1 MNNEAMNI
9 VADLHIHSKYSRATS
24 KNMDMENLSRFAK
37 IKGIDVL
44 GTGDFTHPLWFKELK
59 HKLTGDGI
67 YEYDGMKFILS
78 AEISLMYTQ
87 NGRGRRVHNII
98 LAPDFGIAGQVNEW
112 LGKKGR
118 LDYDG
123 RPIFNFSCIELV
135 DAMMNISKD
144 IEIIPAHVFTPWFSL
159 FGSMSGFNSIDEC
172 FGDRVGHIHAI
183 ETGLSSDP
191 AMNWRLSQLDR
202 FSIVSFSDSHSPYP
216 WRLGREATVFE
227 LNKITYKEMVA
238 SLREKKIA
246 YTMEFFPEEGK
257 YHYDG
262 HRNCGVCMSPKEA
275 LKNKNICPKC
285 RRMMTIGV
293 LHRIEELADRHEGY
307 KPEGAAPFTS
317 LMPLSELISN
327 TIGTGIATKKA
338 WSVHNALIEKFGSEF
353 NVLLKAEKDEL
364 KKIVSK
370 QIADTIIANRDGK
383 IKINPGYDGVYG
395 TAILGKKQKGLM
407 DFS

>member
-1 MNNEAMNI
+1 MNI

-24 KNMDMENLSRFAK
+24 NLMDLENLSRFAK

-59 HKLTGDGI
+59 HKLSGDGI

-123 RPIFNFSCIELV
+123 RPIFNFNCIELV

-144 IEIIPAHVFTPWFSL
+144 IEIIPAHAFTPWFSL
-159 FGSMSGFNSIDEC
+159 FGSMSGFDSIDEC
-172 FGDRVGHIHAI
+172 FGDRVNKIHAI
-183 ETGLSSDP
+183 ETGLSSNP

-216 WRLGREATVFE
+216 WRLGREATVFDVE
-227 LNKITYKEMVA
+227 KISCKEIINA
-238 SLREKKIA
+238 IRNKKIV
-246 YTMEFFPEEGK
+246 YTIEFFPEEGK

-262 HRNCGVCMSPKEA
+262 HRACGVCMSPKEA

-285 RRMMTIGV
+285 RRMLTIGV
-293 LHRIEELADRHEGY
+293 LHRVEELADRPDGY
-307 KPEGAAPFTS
+307 KPEGAAPFKS
-317 LMPLSELISN
+317 LIPLSEIIAAVTGS
-327 TIGTGIATKKA
+327 GTGTQKVWGIY
-338 WSVHNALIEKFGSEF
+338 NRLIQKCGSEF
-353 NVLLKAEKDEL
+353 KVLLEAEKSEIKAVSDETM
-364 KKIVSK
+364 
-370 QIADTIIANRDGK
+370 AETIIANREGK
-383 IKINPGYDGVYG
+383 IKIEPGYDGVYG
-395 TAILGKKQKGLM
+395 KPVLQNKQKTIGEFM
-407 DFS
+407 R